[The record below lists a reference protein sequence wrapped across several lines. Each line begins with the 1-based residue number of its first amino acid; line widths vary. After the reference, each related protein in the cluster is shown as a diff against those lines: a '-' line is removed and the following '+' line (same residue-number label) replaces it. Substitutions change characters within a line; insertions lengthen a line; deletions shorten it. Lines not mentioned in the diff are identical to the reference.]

1 MKYLHLR
8 PVNFLFLFF
17 LASCGGGSS
26 TPLTIDWPSF
36 SEFPISENTS
46 APSFDVTASSNK
58 TSSIA
63 YAVASGS
70 DAASFSLS
78 GSSLLLN
85 VSPNYEVPVDANAD
99 GVYEVTLQ
107 ATSQTTTANRT
118 IYVRVT
124 DVAESPVITSL
135 SISNVAE
142 NSSAI
147 TTIGAS
153 DEDANSV
160 LSYSLFD
167 SAGAKDE
174 GLLSI
179 NSESGAL
186 TFKTAPNFESPTDLN
201 ADNTISI
208 TVVVSDGALSA
219 SADYSFAISD
229 INDIPTIASVNEHN
243 YSEGITSLL
252 TVEASDE
259 DPNSTLT
266 YSLKSGSD
274 LVDEALFGINTA
286 SGLVAFLAAPDFEN
300 PSDVGLDNVY
310 NFTVNVSDGSLTASK
325 AMTLTVNNVDESPV
339 FSIASAQ
346 AYAENSGG
354 TISVVATDPEA
365 AASGITYSLSGND
378 ASKFSISSSGVL
390 SFIAAPNYENASDFG
405 SNNVFDVA
413 VSASDGSLTTSVALI
428 ISITDDAS
436 DNFGIQ
442 LPSNVAIA
450 ELQQENE

>member
-1 MKYLHLR
+1 MKYLYLK
-8 PVNFLFLFF
+8 PVGFLFLFI
-17 LASCGGGSS
+17 LAGCGGGSG
-26 TPLTIDWPSF
+26 TPLALTWPSF
-36 SEFPISENTS
+36 SEFTALENIS
-46 APSFDVTASSNK
+46 ASSWEVPATSNK

-63 YAVASGS
+63 YSIVSGS
-70 DAASFSLS
+70 DAASFSVS
-78 GSSLLLN
+78 GSSLSFN
-85 VSPNYEVPVDANAD
+85 VNPNYEAPIDANAD

-107 ATSQTTTANRT
+107 ATSKNITANRV

-124 DVAESPVITSL
+124 DAAELPVISTS
-135 SISNVAE
+135 SIPNVAE
-142 NSSAI
+142 NSAVI
-147 TTIGAS
+147 VIIAAS

-160 LSYSLFD
+160 LSYSLLD

-201 ADNTISI
+201 ADNTISV

-229 INDIPTIASVNEHN
+229 INDVPTIASVNEHN

-286 SGLVAFLAAPDFEN
+286 SGLVAFLVAPDFEN
-300 PSDVGLDNVY
+300 PSDVGLDNIY

-378 ASKFSISSSGVL
+378 ASKFLISSSGVL

-442 LPSNVAIA
+442 LPSNVGIA
-450 ELQQENE
+450 ELQKENE